1 MKKIISTQGL
11 AFGEHVDDNINRAIN
26 ERVTPRLQVLYQ
38 QLFGES
44 ISTAVTLSFEIMDG
58 EIKTITLTYL
68 IDRHDNERLSNLRD
82 ACDIFFSLHGFVADY
97 DDESVYFSASDIYDM
112 ASLIHA
118 LDAMT
123 VSLESVMC
131 VVPADCVDTDEIYTP
146 SGDTVVQIP
155 NVPQYRIKDGT
166 IWISPNAL
174 KHCSRLRHLDIPNG
188 MCNHREILETYAS
201 KVNYKEWDTLYDGT
215 VPEEEEDK
223 EEEYTLDEHHVA
235 YSKDGKELLF
245 ARVEFC
251 ETHYKV
257 PDGVEEIADFA
268 FSAINTYL
276 ELSIPRS
283 VRRIGDAL
291 FGAEGYIIIRD

>member
-26 ERVTPRLQVLYQ
+26 ERVSPRLHALYQ
-38 QLFGES
+38 QMFGES
-44 ISTAVTLSFEIMDG
+44 ISTAVTLSFEVMDG
-58 EIKTITLTYL
+58 EIKAITLAYL
-68 IDRHDNERLSNLRD
+68 IDRRDNECLSNLRD

-97 DDESVYFSASDIYDM
+97 DDESVYFSARDIYDM

-123 VSLESVMC
+123 VSFESVMC

-174 KHCSRLRHLDIPNG
+174 KHCSRLRHLDIPYG
-188 MCNHREILETYAS
+188 MCNHREILETYAP

-215 VPEEEEDK
+215 VPEEEED
-223 EEEYTLDEHHVA
+223 EEYTLDEHHVA
-235 YSKDGKELLF
+235 YSKDGKKLLF
-245 ARVEFC
+245 TRVEFC
-251 ETHYKV
+251 ETRYEV

-276 ELSIPRS
+276 ELSIPHS
-283 VRRIGDAL
+283 IRRIGDAL
-291 FGAEGYIIIRD
+291 FGAEGHITIRD